1 MSSRRLLALLPLLL
15 LAGCFPIEL
24 DVRDGKLLIPREEG
38 FFVFDPA
45 SGKAAK
51 VGGNA
56 DGKPVFAR
64 FSPDGKEALTV
75 VKGSGF
81 NEFIFSITPAAGGKG
96 RQIYKAENTAYVLY
110 SPDGANLGLIQMS
123 E

>member
-1 MSSRRLLALLPLLL
+1 MGGRSLNDKEMAMSSRRLLLLLPLLL
-15 LAGCFPIEL
+15 LPGCFPIEL

-51 VGGNA
+51 VAGNT

-64 FSPDGKEALTV
+64 FSPEGKELLTV
-75 VKGSGF
+75 VKGSGSNQF
-81 NEFIFSITPAAGGKG
+81 AFFITPAEGGKG
-96 RQIYKAENTAYVLY
+96 RQIYKA
-110 SPDGANLGLIQMS
+110 
-123 E
+123 